1 MVAYLLGARALFRGL
16 AGAILSITG
25 MLIVPLCLLMLL
37 RLVSFKSYS
46 LPAVDHL
53 LTCVV
58 AAAAGMA
65 LFMGLKIMHES
76 WKDPLAILLAFLTF
90 IALQVAHFQL
100 IPVVLVGGS
109 FAVALYWPRAK
120 ASTVD
125 EL

>member
-1 MVAYLLGARALFRGL
+1 LVVAYLLGARALFRGL

-65 LFMGLKIMHES
+65 LFMGLKILHES
-76 WKDPLAILLAFLTF
+76 WKDPLAILL

>member
-1 MVAYLLGARALFRGL
+1 LVVAYLLGARALFRGL

-25 MLIVPLCLLMLL
+25 MLIVPLCLLML
-37 RLVSFKSYS
+37 VSFKSYS

-65 LFMGLKIMHES
+65 LFMGLKILHES
-76 WKDPLAILLAFLTF
+76 WKDPLAILLTFLTF

>member
-1 MVAYLLGARALFRGL
+1 MAYLLGARALFRGL

-25 MLIVPLCLLMLL
+25 MLIVPLCLLM
-37 RLVSFKSYS
+37 LVSFKSYS

-65 LFMGLKIMHES
+65 LFMGLKILHES
-76 WKDPLAILLAFLTF
+76 WKDPLAILLTFLTF